1 MHLFFLL
8 FFSNFIYLW
17 LCWFSEL
24 CRLFFF
30 LVEVNG
36 GYSLFAEHGLL
47 IVMASLVGE
56 HGS

>member
-1 MHLFFLL
+1 MAVLVF
-8 FFSNFIYLW
+8 
-17 LCWFSEL
+17 
-24 CRLFFF
+24 RAVQAFFF

-56 HGS
+56 HGP